1 MLAITSKFQGFY
13 FAALTRFIALFYALV
28 LLVSLSC
35 LTPAQTSYAQDRTA
49 IVTAPEGLTL
59 RSIARE
65 KDRLQNNSELTATQV
80 ETAAASYDT
89 AETSFNSAQ
98 DYLSRVAEDVTAL
111 QRLTGQRRKIE
122 ARRLITQTQTTLA
135 NMKAPQDVNAP
146 PTHPLLLEYAAENL
160 ALTEQL
166 YTIAEQAGRLPQ
178 RKAKRRSQIDILQ
191 ADLTTA
197 DSLISLGNLSR
208 QSATTLRQ
216 LRNDNETVGKKT
228 FYGRSYYLFWQAAA
242 SPYVSAYGRILN
254 AELAWSAA
262 SKKIAIYIRPPLFCH
277 VFLSPCRCR
286 LFLS

>member
-98 DYLSRVAEDVTAL
+98 DYL
-111 QRLTGQRRKIE
+111 
-122 ARRLITQTQTTLA
+122 
-135 NMKAPQDVNAP
+135 
-146 PTHPLLLEYAAENL
+146 
-160 ALTEQL
+160 
-166 YTIAEQAGRLPQ
+166 EQAREFNAIIVSGP
-178 RKAKRRSQIDILQ
+178 RSR
-191 ADLTTA
+191 TA
-197 DSLISLGNLSR
+197 
-208 QSATTLRQ
+208 
-216 LRNDNETVGKKT
+216 
-228 FYGRSYYLFWQAAA
+228 
-242 SPYVSAYGRILN
+242 
-254 AELAWSAA
+254 
-262 SKKIAIYIRPPLFCH
+262 
-277 VFLSPCRCR
+277 
-286 LFLS
+286 